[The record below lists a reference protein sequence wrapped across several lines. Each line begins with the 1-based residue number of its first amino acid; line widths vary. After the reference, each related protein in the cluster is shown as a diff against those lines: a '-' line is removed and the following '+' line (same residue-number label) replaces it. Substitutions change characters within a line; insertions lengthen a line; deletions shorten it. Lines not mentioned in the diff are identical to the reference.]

1 MIDAKKA
8 SLMLLKCWDSE
19 LKTCA
24 SINLKQQKN
33 FTRKSTINNCLN
45 HRKNIKKDREN
56 WAYTDFWRDNKLH
69 SLKKMY
75 TSQKYQVFSGQ
86 FQWPKIISLCN
97 SISRIYHMDYSENL
111 SQQYKFEPQSYHF
124 NKSQY
129 SLHCT
134 LNIQLVIPCHMNM
147 FIISQIR
154 LSIILPSLLPL
165 LVIFW
170 KSISHIPF
178 NLSQIFVPDN
188 LKVNTYF
195 KNGSH

>member
-1 MIDAKKA
+1 
-8 SLMLLKCWDSE
+8 MLLLIWNNR
-19 LKTCA
+19 KTLPE
-24 SINLKQQKN
+24 SQQ
-33 FTRKSTINNCLN
+33 STIVSITEKISKKTERIEHTLTFGETTNCTPS
-45 HRKNIKKDREN
+45 RKCIQ
-56 WAYTDFWRDNKLH
+56 AIY
-69 SLKKMY
+69 
-75 TSQKYQVFSGQ
+75 KYQVFSGQ
-86 FQWPKIISLCN
+86 FQWPKILSLCN

-170 KSISHIPF
+170 KSISHISF

-188 LKVNTYF
+188 LKVNKYF